1 MDQYRDVIPDD
12 RGEEIRRLVRERD
25 GVNTEGRPTKR
36 ARAETI
42 IFLPPGAPRNRMKSS
57 LNLQDQKMTLGS
69 TIATAWKMG

>member
-25 GVNTEGRPTKR
+25 GVNTEGCPTKR

-42 IFLPPGAPRNRMKSS
+42 TFLPPGGPKEQMKSS
-57 LNLQDQKMTLGS
+57 LNLQDQKMTLRS